1 MTPIH
6 YFYTDTHT
14 LIVWYLNIDTYIYI
28 DAYTLILVYWYLYF
42 NTYVLTFIHQHLLVA
57 SITYHWCTYK
67 LTLITIH
74 DTCTYYIDTYTLIV
88 LYLSIDTYKLIL
100 NIHYWHLNLI
110 HIHWHINSDTYTLAI
125 MHWHFIHWYLTFLV
139 NNTWTPIHCAV
150 KHFFLFSYFSFKYL
164 FFCSTCS
171 ACLRNFISNFLISLI
186 LDQKLI
192 FFSRLFKISVKRFNT
207 LKKK

>member
-42 NTYVLTFIHQHLLVA
+42 NTYVLTFIHQHLSVA
-57 SITYHWCTYK
+57 SITYHWCIYK

-74 DTCTYYIDTYTLIV
+74 DTCTYYIDTFTLIV

-110 HIHWHINSDTYTLAI
+110 HMHWHINSDTYTLA
-125 MHWHFIHWYLTFLV
+125 LTLY
-139 NNTWTPIHCAV
+139 T
-150 KHFFLFSYFSFKYL
+150 
-164 FFCSTCS
+164 
-171 ACLRNFISNFLISLI
+171 LIPHI
-186 LDQKLI
+186 L
-192 FFSRLFKISVKRFNT
+192 S
-207 LKKK
+207 